1 MVIFECEGIIFHG
14 SYERKAAM
22 EGTRIDFLPH
32 DRYNNRAVLI
42 KEDGFVVSMKDRTEE
57 L

>member
-1 MVIFECEGIIFHG
+1 
-14 SYERKAAM
+14 M
-22 EGTRIDFLPH
+22 EGTRIDFLSH

-42 KEDGFVVSMKDRTEE
+42 KEDGVAVSMKDSAEE